1 MMSRSFLPASADR
14 PRSGAARCSP
24 WAPAA
29 LIALAAAASSLGAPG
44 RAEVLYTLQTRC
56 SLNGAAPVPCT
67 VEASDDGDA
76 TVYKHTIGR
85 KVETVRI
92 TGKPVTMSRWDAASK
107 SWMPVRRA
115 EARFSTNTICF
126 DNRQL
131 CVVNANYLNS
141 VREDQAGTNLEG
153 RDLVMV
159 HFGKDGRVDASCY
172 DEACALILQ

>member
-1 MMSRSFLPASADR
+1 MSRFLLPASADGAW
-14 PRSGAARCSP
+14 SGAVRCSR

-29 LIALAAAASSLGAPG
+29 LIALAAAASSLAVPA
-44 RAEVLYTLQTRC
+44 RADVLYTLQTRC
-56 SLNGAAPVPCT
+56 SLNGAAPVSCT

-76 TVYKHTIGR
+76 TLYKHTVGR
-85 KVETVRI
+85 QVETVRI

-107 SWMPVRRA
+107 SWMPVRQA

-126 DNRQL
+126 DNRKL

-172 DEACALILQ
+172 DEACALIRQ